1 MMVNKR
7 SPSERGL
14 KMKKTSSSM
23 TAKMSAFARAYY
35 AEHAKEPAFEDAIA
49 KKLFQN
55 TEYQD
60 MQNMLQDGA
69 AFFGMASDAQATQ
82 RDCVWE
88 IVKNQMAPMPV
99 ARARYCEDCLQTEI
113 QTGTKQYVILGA
125 GYDTFA
131 WRHPEYLQKITVFE
145 VDQAETQD
153 EKKQRLLQAG
163 LPLPSQL
170 HFVPVDFRS
179 GHLQQQLVQ
188 CGFDV
193 TQKTFFSLL
202 GVSYYLTE
210 TEIERLL
217 TEISAFAAEGSTLV
231 FDYAD
236 AHLFQTN
243 SIRIQR
249 MLALAEASGEP
260 MQFCSNAMHL
270 TKILE
275 ASHFLIYEM
284 LSPEEMQERYLQ
296 NSELVSFSN
305 IHYVTATIKGTAFLH
320 TKEKI
325 LQVSLKQFSQRG
337 FDAVSVREIAGELGL
352 TQSALYKHYEN
363 KQAIFEALLKR
374 AEAVL
379 PKTMIAKMDT
389 VENIQASI
397 ISWFSIWTEN
407 AFGTAFRQMINM
419 ERYHNPAA
427 EQQYADYFLHQP
439 LADCTLLMQKLGITA
454 AEETANSFYAEI
466 FFLLYSYDIASQKK
480 IVLEQLQSYV
490 SRFFTSKLQNR
501 EG

>member
-1 MMVNKR
+1 
-7 SPSERGL
+7 
-14 KMKKTSSSM
+14 MKKTSSSM

-35 AEHAKEPAFEDAIA
+35 TEHARKPVFEDTIA

-60 MQNMLQDGA
+60 IQNMLYSGA
-69 AFFGMASDAQATQ
+69 AFFGMESDAQTTQ

-88 IVKNQMAPMPV
+88 IVKNQMTPMLV
-99 ARARYCEDCLQTEI
+99 ARAQYCEDCLQTEI

-145 VDQAETQD
+145 VDQTETQN

-163 LPLPSQL
+163 LPIPSQL
-170 HFVPVDFRS
+170 HFVPIDFRS

-188 CGFDV
+188 GGFDV

-210 TEIERLL
+210 TEIERLF

-236 AHLFQTN
+236 TNLFQTN

-249 MLALAEASGEP
+249 MLALAKASGEP

-284 LSPEEMQERYLQ
+284 LSPEEVQERYLQ

-305 IHYVTATIKGTAFLH
+305 IHYVTATIKKTAFLH

-325 LQVSLKQFSQRG
+325 LQVSLKQFSKRG
-337 FDAVSVREIAGELGL
+337 FDAVSVREIAKELGL

-374 AEAVL
+374 AETVL
-379 PKTMIAKMDT
+379 PKNMIAKMDT
-389 VENIQASI
+389 IESIQASI
-397 ISWFSIWTEN
+397 VSWFSVWTEN
-407 AFGTAFRQMINM
+407 AFGVAFRQMINM
-419 ERYHNPAA
+419 ERYHNSAA

-454 AEETANSFYAEI
+454 AEEMANSFYAEI
-466 FFLLYSYDIASQKK
+466 FFLLHFYDIASQKK
-480 IVLEQLQSYV
+480 IVLEQVQSYV